1 MFRFVLISL
10 FGIGIVGCATPN
22 VDGSF
27 AKVFGEGTTISANG
41 GGDVWLF
48 TAAAREIQ
56 EKGQHIQ
63 IDGRCMSA
71 CAIFADKARPNVCV
85 TENASFGFHK
95 LTVSGELI
103 RTPMPS
109 NMKFR
114 GRSRSFVIREDPVF
128 SADIAAWVA
137 AHGGFPTKGM
147 LTMNAATANAFWPMC
162 K

>member
-27 AKVFGEGTTISANG
+27 AKTFGEGTTISSSKG
-41 GGDVWLF
+41 GEVELF
-48 TAAAREIQ
+48 ARAAEEVRKKAWEIT
-56 EKGQHIQ
+56 
-63 IDGRCMSA
+63 IDGPCMSA

-95 LTVSGELI
+95 IIITGELV

-114 GRSRSFVIREDPVF
+114 GRSRSFVIKEDPVL